1 MDKLI
6 EFKGLKKNNKNFV
19 LQIKKD
25 KTEIKLKYS
34 LDNPLSEE
42 DVEKINKM
50 LDGTPDDT
58 KIMENIKNTVNS
70 YPVSMEIM
78 TDNTKHSI
86 RQYEK
91 QLKDEKFKL
100 SITYK
105 NKNTEKLTLKI
116 KKGKINIITKS
127 FIFNNERGTILPV
140 VSFGGL
146 RKDFELAAGIMKIL
160 ENEKIEE
167 IIK

>member
-1 MDKLI
+1 MDKPI
-6 EFKGLKKNNKNFV
+6 EFKGIKKNNKNFV
-19 LQIKKD
+19 LHIRKD
-25 KTEIKLKYS
+25 KNEINIKYS
-34 LDNPLSEE
+34 LENPLSKE
-42 DVEKINKM
+42 DVEKINKI
-50 LDGTPDDT
+50 LDGTQDSNE
-58 KIMENIKNTVNS
+58 IVENIKNIVNS
-70 YPVSMEIM
+70 YPISIEIT
-78 TDNTKHSI
+78 TDNIKHSI

-105 NKNTEKLTLKI
+105 NKNTEKLTLNI
-116 KKGKINIITKS
+116 KKGKITIITKS

>member
-6 EFKGLKKNNKNFV
+6 EFKGLKRNNKNFV

-78 TDNTKHSI
+78 TDNTKHNI

-146 RKDFELAAGIMKIL
+146 RKDFELTAGIMKIL

>member
-19 LQIKKD
+19 LHIQKD
-25 KTEIKLKYS
+25 KNEITLKYS
-34 LDNPLSEE
+34 LEKLLSEDDIE
-42 DVEKINKM
+42 HINKI
-50 LDGTPDDT
+50 LNGTTDDNE
-58 KIMENIKNTVNS
+58 IMKNIKNMVNS
-70 YPVSMEIM
+70 YPVSMEII
-78 TDNTKHSI
+78 TNNTKHSI
-86 RQYEK
+86 KQYEK

-105 NKNTEKLTLKI
+105 NKNTEKLTLNI
-116 KKGKINIITKS
+116 KKGKITIITKS

-146 RKDFELAAGIMKIL
+146 RKDFELAAAIMKIL

>member
-34 LDNPLSEE
+34 LEKPLSEE

-70 YPVSMEIM
+70 YPVSMEIV

-146 RKDFELAAGIMKIL
+146 RKDFELTAGIMKIL

>member
-6 EFKGLKKNNKNFV
+6 EVKGLKKNNKNFV
-19 LQIKKD
+19 LHIRKD
-25 KTEIKLKYS
+25 KNEINIKYS
-34 LDNPLSEE
+34 LEKPLSKE

-50 LDGTPDDT
+50 LEETQDNNE
-58 KIMENIKNTVNS
+58 IVENIKNIVNS
-70 YPVSMEIM
+70 YPISIEIT
-78 TDNTKHSI
+78 TDNIKHSI

-105 NKNTEKLTLKI
+105 NKNTEKLTLNI
-116 KKGKINIITKS
+116 KKGKITIITKS

-146 RKDFELAAGIMKIL
+146 RKDFELAAAVIKII
-160 ENEKIEE
+160 EKEKIEE

>member
-1 MDKLI
+1 
-6 EFKGLKKNNKNFV
+6 
-19 LQIKKD
+19 
-25 KTEIKLKYS
+25 
-34 LDNPLSEE
+34 
-42 DVEKINKM
+42 
-50 LDGTPDDT
+50 
-58 KIMENIKNTVNS
+58 MENIKNIVNS
-70 YPVSMEIM
+70 YPILIEIA
-78 TDNTKHSI
+78 TDNIKHSI

-105 NKNTEKLTLKI
+105 NKNTEKLTLNVKKRKI
-116 KKGKINIITKS
+116 TIITKS
-127 FIFNNERGTILPV
+127 FIFNNEKGTILPV

>member
-1 MDKLI
+1 MDKTI
-6 EFKGLKKNNKNFV
+6 EIKGLEKNNKNFV
-19 LQIKKD
+19 LHIKKD
-25 KTEIKLKYS
+25 KNEINIKYS
-34 LDNPLSEE
+34 LEKPLSKE

-50 LDGTPDDT
+50 LEETPDNN
-58 KIMENIKNTVNS
+58 KIMENIKNIVNS
-70 YPVSMEIM
+70 HPILIEIA
-78 TDNTKHSI
+78 TDNIKHSI

-105 NKNTEKLTLKI
+105 NKNTEKLTLNV
-116 KKGKINIITKS
+116 KKGKITIITKS

>member
-78 TDNTKHSI
+78 TDNTKHNI

-146 RKDFELAAGIMKIL
+146 RKDFELTAGIMKIL

>member
-6 EFKGLKKNNKNFV
+6 EVKGLKKNNKNFV
-19 LQIKKD
+19 LHIRKD
-25 KTEIKLKYS
+25 KNEINIKYS
-34 LDNPLSEE
+34 LEKPLSKE

-50 LDGTPDDT
+50 LEGTQENNE
-58 KIMENIKNTVNS
+58 IVENIKNIINS
-70 YPVSMEIM
+70 YPISIEIT
-78 TDNTKHSI
+78 TDNIKHNI

-105 NKNTEKLTLKI
+105 NKNTEKLTLNI
-116 KKGKINIITKS
+116 KKGKITIITKS
-127 FIFNNERGTILPV
+127 FIFNTERGTILPV

>member
-34 LDNPLSEE
+34 LNNPLSEE
-42 DVEKINKM
+42 DIEKINKM
-50 LDGTPDDT
+50 LDEIPDDT

-70 YPVSMEIM
+70 YPVSMEII

-146 RKDFELAAGIMKIL
+146 RKDFELAVGIMKIL

>member
-1 MDKLI
+1 LI
-6 EFKGLKKNNKNFV
+6 E
-19 LQIKKD
+19 I
-25 KTEIKLKYS
+25 T
-34 LDNPLSEE
+34 
-42 DVEKINKM
+42 
-50 LDGTPDDT
+50 
-58 KIMENIKNTVNS
+58 
-70 YPVSMEIM
+70 
-78 TDNTKHSI
+78 TDNIKHSI

-105 NKNTEKLTLKI
+105 NKNTEKLTLNI
-116 KKGKINIITKS
+116 KKGKITIITKS